1 MVYFI
6 GRKRREK
13 EKREIEVDLV
23 LRVKSQE
30 ETRRRYPGDRVG
42 INKLQ
47 NQTKERE
54 AMKEI
59 QKLIKRILQRMN
71 LVTCKE

>member
-1 MVYFI
+1 MS
-6 GRKRREK
+6 R

-23 LRVKSQE
+23 LPVKSRE
-30 ETRRRYPGDRVG
+30 ETRRRYPGDRAE

-59 QKLIKRILQRMN
+59 QKLIKRIKRR
-71 LVTCKE
+71 KK